1 MTIERCVLAAHEI
14 DETLQVGNMQSKQV
28 YYPKTCSPQDNLQQL
43 FDTGMDLLFPDVQCK
58 GEYPYY
64 MKRFFEQ
71 NNVVLPMQE
80 GDEEVLKKGTV
91 DFMSFS
97 YYSSI
102 VSGYNGDSLKLHT
115 SNLMGAEKNKYVEYS
130 AWDWAIDPIGM
141 RIALN
146 HMYDRYHLP
155 IFISECGFGAYD
167 QVEADGMVHDDYRID
182 FLQKQLTQV
191 KEAIRDGVEVFGF
204 TAWCP
209 IDLVSQTT
217 SEFSKRYG
225 FVYVDLDDLW
235 QRYV

>member
-71 NNVVLPMQE
+71 NNDVLPMQE

-102 VSGYNGDSLKLHT
+102 VSGYNGDS
-115 SNLMGAEKNKYVEYS
+115 
-130 AWDWAIDPIGM
+130 
-141 RIALN
+141 
-146 HMYDRYHLP
+146 
-155 IFISECGFGAYD
+155 
-167 QVEADGMVHDDYRID
+167 
-182 FLQKQLTQV
+182 
-191 KEAIRDGVEVFGF
+191 
-204 TAWCP
+204 
-209 IDLVSQTT
+209 
-217 SEFSKRYG
+217 
-225 FVYVDLDDLW
+225 
-235 QRYV
+235 